1 MVASSSSQ
9 QQQRGSSV
17 KENNNGIQQQQRRR
31 QRHFLLWG
39 VGVFALSQIIRK
51 CFKEMGLLPQT
62 GLFETLPSGRKQQQ
76 QQRTSSST
84 VQDILEG
91 RLTLMDLRVSS
102 SSLSLLQQQPNDD
115 DDVNYVVKATFCEID
130 WSLQQNNP
138 STVPMFRDL
147 QSQSKHCPSTKL
159 TVDLWT
165 VVQEA
170 RKYDLLQ
177 VNNNN
182 GTAVTAASQQPPP
195 TGVVFHETRCG
206 STLVANLL
214 STMGRTY
221 SESPPPIMALK
232 ACGNRRCSNT
242 ALHAQLIQD
251 VFYMMG
257 RQPTINQQVNGAS
270 SAESPPPPYV
280 FYKIQS
286 IGTFYIDAFVQAMP
300 DVPWVFVY
308 RDTVEILQS
317 HWKPAL
323 LLAGKLRKPV
333 CARGM
338 SFIEQQQPPTTL
350 QAIQAAGM
358 KLSDLTMVEYCAAH
372 LAGLSLAALQEYQR
386 RTTGVGV
393 GESSSSS
400 SSSLGRMVHY
410 PQLPNAV
417 WTDLLPD
424 HFGVDPSP
432 GDIAR
437 MQDIAEYY
445 SKGRGEEALK
455 AFERDSVRKQET
467 APKAVQEAAKVL
479 VDDVYQQLLAATKTT
494 TTTTT
499 TS

>member
-1 MVASSSSQ
+1 MVASSQQ

-31 QRHFLLWG
+31 RQRNILLWG
-39 VGVFALSQIIRK
+39 VVVFALSQLIRK

-76 QQRTSSST
+76 RTSSST

-102 SSLSLLQQQPNDD
+102 SLLQQQPNDD

-165 VVQEA
+165 IVQEA

-182 GTAVTAASQQPPP
+182 GTTVVMAAASQQQPP

-257 RQPTINQQVNGAS
+257 RQPTINKQVNGAS
-270 SAESPPPPYV
+270 SAQSPPPYV

-286 IGTFYIDAFVQAMP
+286 IGTFHIDAFVQAMP

-317 HWKPAL
+317 HWKPAM
-323 LLAGKLRKPV
+323 LLAGKQRTPV

-338 SFIEQQQPPTTL
+338 SSIEQQQQPPTTL

-386 RTTGVGV
+386 RTGGGGVG
-393 GESSSSS
+393 GSSSSA
-400 SSSLGRMVHY
+400 SLGRMVHY

-432 GDIAR
+432 RDIAR

-455 AFERDSVRKQET
+455 AFEKDSVRKQET

-479 VDDVYQQLLAATKTT
+479 VDAVYQQLLAATKTT

-499 TS
+499 S